1 MFWNVL
7 YTFLSRNTQIKIQF
21 LIHWCLCVRFGSIIS
36 SCPLNCSA
44 GQIRWCSGTLITG
57 WHCSALYLGGWPHS
71 DVCLWLHPAALAVQA
86 AVSPNS
92 RPVFILVFM
101 LHHSWWEKTEAE
113 AAGIPFNRKMTISLS
128 AFFLARVLEV
138 KFPPKVALLLINITE
153 TELHNIC
160 NCCYNGLVFRDLD
173 DYVRQR

>member
-1 MFWNVL
+1 MSCI
-7 YTFLSRNTQIKIQF
+7 LSYPEILRSKWVWIQF

-44 GQIRWCSGTLITG
+44 GQIHWCSGTLITG

-113 AAGIPFNRKMTISLS
+113 ATGIPFNRKMTISLS

-138 KFPPKVALLLINITE
+138 KFPPQGSVVI
-153 TELHNIC
+153 
-160 NCCYNGLVFRDLD
+160 D
-173 DYVRQR
+173 